1 MHPWGAGLL
10 IAPSQCPPPTLRP
23 GPQASC
29 VWYRFSSFPARPSDL
44 FLHSTIMHWQLSIL
58 VILKLKG
65 RPLEFWDVILL
76 PLDVFAFIDYK
87 SVP

>member
-1 MHPWGAGLL
+1 ML
-10 IAPSQCPPPTLRP
+10 
-23 GPQASC
+23 
-29 VWYRFSSFPARPSDL
+29 
-44 FLHSTIMHWQLSIL
+44 WQLSIL

-65 RPLEFWDVILL
+65 RPLEFWDVSLL